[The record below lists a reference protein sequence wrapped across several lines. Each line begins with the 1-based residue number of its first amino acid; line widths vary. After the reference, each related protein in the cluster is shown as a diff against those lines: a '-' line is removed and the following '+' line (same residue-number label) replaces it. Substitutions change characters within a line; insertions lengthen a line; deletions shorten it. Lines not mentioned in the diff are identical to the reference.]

1 MKGSPYATG
10 HIFAQINFGFQLIV
24 LTEVGTMVVG
34 GWKSY
39 LFSMMEKELSFICVN
54 HSRSCPNLL
63 VSDKSDENF
72 PERCRKFGFLE
83 PAIEDLLWLDLGH

>member
-1 MKGSPYATG
+1 MEGNPYVTG

-39 LFSMMEKELSFICVN
+39 LYPMMEKELPFICVN
-54 HSRSCPNLL
+54 DSRSCPNLL
-63 VSDKSDENF
+63 VSDKSEENF
-72 PERCRKFGFLE
+72 AERCGEFGFLE
-83 PAIEDLLWLDLGH
+83 PGIQDFLWLDLEH

>member
-1 MKGSPYATG
+1 MEGNPYVTG

-39 LFSMMEKELSFICVN
+39 LYPMMEKELPFIFYQRFTKL
-54 HSRSCPNLL
+54 S
-63 VSDKSDENF
+63 
-72 PERCRKFGFLE
+72 KFVG
-83 PAIEDLLWLDLGH
+83 